1 MKPPSRRPSPALVIS
16 IIALFVALGGTSVA
30 AFKLKA
36 NSDKT
41 RTIKNGAVTTE
52 KLAPG
57 ATIDNAKKATTA
69 STATSATSA
78 TTAANA
84 AHAGTADA
92 FSDGSGP
99 NDFVAGSGIQF
110 AGAAGPDDGE
120 FSGVLFGAEGE
131 LDVHCDATPELTWEN
146 DRNDAG
152 TPVTDIWTDAD
163 GHTTVADGTG
173 FTSLDADMSNQSTNV
188 TIWTGDDLI
197 FNVHVSAF
205 WNAGQTQCATVFF
218 TNIEQDGFSTA
229 AAADAGQ
236 VKPKL
241 VGSGAAKSG

>member
-1 MKPPSRRPSPALVIS
+1 VIS

-36 NSDKT
+36 NSVKT

-57 ATIDNAKKATTA
+57 ATIDNAKN
-69 STATSATSA
+69 ATSANSA
-78 TTAANA
+78 KSAATAADA

-99 NDFVAGSGIQF
+99 GDFVTGTGIQF
-110 AGAAGPDDGE
+110 AGAAIPDDGD
-120 FSGVLFGAEGE
+120 FSGVLFGQEGE

-146 DRNDAG
+146 DRNDTG
-152 TPVTDIWTDAD
+152 TPVTDIWTDAN

-173 FTSLDADMSNQSTNV
+173 FTSLDTDMSNQSTNV

-205 WNAGQTQCATVFF
+205 WDAGQTECSAVFF
-218 TNIEQDGFSTA
+218 TNIDQNGFSTA
-229 AAADAGQ
+229 AAGEAGQ

-241 VGSGAAKSG
+241 VGSGALKSG